1 MRLKQNEL
9 IMVLLFHGKTDNSDY
24 IGTEIV
30 WEAPK
35 LIQCNCQTAENQYD
49 IALYGMQVTDM
60 KKLYCSK
67 DAPISQNDGVS
78 FDRTANKPDYRVR
91 SVQEYS
97 THKVVLVDRGH

>member
-9 IMVLLFHGKTDNSDY
+9 VTVLLFHGKTGGSDY
-24 IGTEIV
+24 IGIEIV
-30 WEAPK
+30 WETPEP
-35 LIQCNCQTAENQYD
+35 IQCNCQTAENQYD

-78 FDRTANKPDYRVR
+78 FERTANKPDYRVR

-97 THKVVLVDRGH
+97 THKVVLVERVH